1 MKIAVKVRLKPS
13 ILDTQGKAVHNALI
27 HLGFDQLE
35 DVRIGKWI
43 ELNVADYIPRS
54 CRKKWVAKPDAKLLA
69 NPVIEDFELVYLE
82 D

>member
-43 ELNVADYIPRS
+43 ELNVADGTSREAAEEMA
-54 CRKKWVAKPDAKLLA
+54 REAGRKLLA
-69 NPVIEDFELVYLE
+69 NPVIEDFVLVYLE